1 MPGPRFLLGVG
12 MPASRC
18 LPGVGIQRGQ
28 VYQRSGAG
36 IPEEWGRYTRGV
48 GQVYQRSGVGI
59 PEEWGRYTR
68 EVGQVYQRSGAGIP
82 EGSQGWMGMYTHTQ
96 HMVPGGIPDG
106 GWGGYVYPPPRH
118 GKWDVNLPGSGHHI
132 QLESKLYTYILLE
145 CFLVFG
151 TFW

>member
-18 LPGVGIQRGQ
+18 LPGMGIQRGQ

-36 IPEEWGRYTRGV
+36 IPEEWGRYTRG
-48 GQVYQRSGVGI
+48 
-59 PEEWGRYTR
+59 
-68 EVGQVYQRSGAGIP
+68 VGQVYQRSGAGIP

-106 GWGGYVYPPPRH
+106 GWGGYVYPPPPPHRH
-118 GKWDVNLPGSGHHI
+118 GKWDINLPGSGHHI
-132 QLESKLYTYILLE
+132 QLESKLYTCILLE

>member
-36 IPEEWGRYTRGV
+36 IPEELGRYTRG
-48 GQVYQRSGVGI
+48 
-59 PEEWGRYTR
+59 
-68 EVGQVYQRSGAGIP
+68 VGQVYQRSGAGIP

-96 HMVPGGIPDG
+96 HMVPGCIPDG
-106 GWGGYVYPPPRH
+106 GWGGYVYPPPH
-118 GKWDVNLPGSGHHI
+118 PPDMVTGISTSLVLATTYSSKASCIHASYWNAFLFLALFG
-132 QLESKLYTYILLE
+132 ESAKSHYP
-145 CFLVFG
+145 
-151 TFW
+151 